1 MAHFI
6 WNILLNFK
14 HILEYEIWKK
24 KSQSIWSSILI
35 EFDSNERIDWEESE
49 IIFDTVMDSDW
60 EINLAI

>member
-1 MAHFI
+1 MRFG
-6 WNILLNFK
+6 
-14 HILEYEIWKK
+14 KK